1 MDPERPA
8 RFRRCDRRPLRSVR
22 VADADDLRLAQGNPL
37 LATALLDG
45 YGMRDDDDAPTL
57 RRRRMAAAWI
67 RPDCDRGVCMQQ
79 VPVSGPRGA
88 GERIALQMFPV

>member
-1 MDPERPA
+1 M
-8 RFRRCDRRPLRSVR
+8 RSVQ
-22 VADADDLRLAQGNPL
+22 VAAAADLRLAQGNPL
-37 LATALLDG
+37 LATALLDA
-45 YGMRDDDDAPTL
+45 YGVRDGDAAPTL

-79 VPVSGPRGA
+79 VPVSGSRGT

>member
-1 MDPERPA
+1 
-8 RFRRCDRRPLRSVR
+8 
-22 VADADDLRLAQGNPL
+22 
-37 LATALLDG
+37 
-45 YGMRDDDDAPTL
+45 MRDDDDAPTL